1 MSGDMPWNVSLAHVL
16 VLGGEPVSTL
26 GSSPRACFAGTC
38 AVGRWRPAG
47 GPVISG
53 GCSGGC
59 GERDM
64 DRIRIVGGRQL
75 NGTIPISGAKNATLP
90 LMIASLLTEQTL
102 ILDNV
107 PRLADVALLQRILGN
122 HGVDIMLSGKRPGD
136 TEYKGQTLHISAAN
150 IVDTTAPYEL
160 VSRMRASFWIVAPLV
175 ARMGEAK
182 VSMPGGCAIGTRPVD
197 LLLMVLARLGA
208 AIDIDGGYVIARA
221 RRGLKGGEIV
231 FPKVTVGGTHTALM
245 AAALADGTT
254 VIENAAREP
263 EIADVAACLN
273 KMGAKISGAGS
284 SRIVIEGVARLGG
297 ARHSVLP
304 DRIETGTYAMAV
316 AMTGGDVML
325 EGAQAELLQAA
336 LDVLAR
342 AGVEVTATNAGIR
355 IARNGAGIAPIE
367 VATDPFP
374 GFPTDLQA
382 QLMALMTRAKGTSRI
397 TETIF
402 ENRFMHVQE
411 LVRLGARIHLDGQTA
426 RIEGVERLR
435 GAPVM
440 ATDLRAS
447 VSLVI
452 AALAA
457 EGETMVNRV
466 YHLDRGFER
475 LEDKLVACGADI
487 ARISG

>member
-1 MSGDMPWNVSLAHVL
+1 
-16 VLGGEPVSTL
+16 
-26 GSSPRACFAGTC
+26 
-38 AVGRWRPAG
+38 
-47 GPVISG
+47 
-53 GCSGGC
+53 
-59 GERDM
+59 M
-64 DRIRIVGGRQL
+64 DRIRISGGQRL
-75 NGTIPISGAKNATLP
+75 NGAIPISGAKNATLP
-90 LMIASLLTEQTL
+90 LMIASMLTDKTL

-122 HGVDIMLSGKRPGD
+122 HGVDIMTSGKRTGETQYD
-136 TEYKGQTLHISAAN
+136 GQTLHISAAN

-160 VSRMRASFWIVAPLV
+160 VSRMRASFWVVAPLV

-197 LLLMVLARLGA
+197 LLIMALERLGA
-208 AIDIDGGYVIARA
+208 DIEIDRGYVIARA
-221 RRGLKGGEIV
+221 KNGLKGGEIN

-245 AAALADGTT
+245 AASLARGTS

-263 EIADVAACLN
+263 EISDVADCLN
-273 KMGAKISGAGS
+273 KMGAKISGAGT
-284 SRIVIEGVARLGG
+284 SRIVVEGVKKLGG
-297 ARHSVLP
+297 AHHRVLP

-316 AMTGGDVML
+316 AMAGGDVLL
-325 EGAQAELLQAA
+325 ENARPELLQAA
-336 LDVLAR
+336 LDVLTQ
-342 AGVEVTATNAGIR
+342 AGVVISATNTGLR
-355 IARNGAGIAPIE
+355 VERNGAGIGP
-367 VATDPFP
+367 VQVTTSPFP

-382 QLMALMTRAKGTSRI
+382 QLMALMTRAEGTSRI

-411 LVRLGARIHLDGQTA
+411 LVRLGAHIQLDGESAT
-426 RIEGVERLR
+426 IEGVSTLK

-457 EGETMVNRV
+457 EGETIVNRV

-475 LEDKLVACGADI
+475 LEDKLAACGAAI
-487 ARISG
+487 ERISG